1 MDKEIIYLVEF
12 RRGGVTK
19 TVFKTQKEAEEC
31 CKHNFYKNAVWNKLI
46 PFSCDGYNYYYSIA
60 GKDSVSIYNRHY
72 GWIQRVRN
80 VDTDNFTIQ
89 QVIDGIRESY
99 NESIPF

>member
-31 CKHNFYKNAVWNKLI
+31 CKHNFYKNAVWSKLI

-60 GKDSVSIYNRHY
+60 GKDSVSIYICHY
-72 GWIQRVRN
+72 DYIQRVRGLN
-80 VDTDNFTIQ
+80 TDDLVIQ
-89 QVIDGIRESY
+89 QIIDGVRESCD
-99 NESIPF
+99 EPIPF